1 MAVEELSTAR
11 RRVRRLPLNADIADA
26 LLAQALASGHYVKT
40 PADEQ
45 CPAGV
50 WMLVPLDRHLV
61 EILDTAGAEHADLE
75 DDEREPDVDDEPSL
89 GSRDRRLCQEEW
101 AEGVVGRCEVDQ
113 EQDTAD
119 DEPSAPG
126 ARNDAFLTYEHPALG
141 QFRRL

>member
-1 MAVEELSTAR
+1 
-11 RRVRRLPLNADIADA
+11 
-26 LLAQALASGHYVKT
+26 
-40 PADEQ
+40 
-45 CPAGV
+45 
-50 WMLVPLDRHLV
+50 MLVPLEKHHV
-61 EILDTAGAEHADLE
+61 QMLDLAGAEHADLE